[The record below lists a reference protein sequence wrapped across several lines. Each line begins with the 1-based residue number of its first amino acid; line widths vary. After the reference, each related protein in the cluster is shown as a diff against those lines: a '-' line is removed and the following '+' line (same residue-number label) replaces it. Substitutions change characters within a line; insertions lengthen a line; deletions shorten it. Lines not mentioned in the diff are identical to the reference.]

1 MTNSKTCC
9 LPVVVIIT
17 EETASGHINVLLLFL
32 FLLLLLLSGG
42 GSSGSSSS
50 GSRSSS
56 SGGDGDKLLQ
66 SSLDQLLD
74 VLSLKISKELLNLLL
89 LSLSTDGLEDVLD
102 ISSLI
107 QLEQRESI
115 SYSGRLVSTENKQEV
130 SAQMS
135 HLQP

>member
-1 MTNSKTCC
+1 MCC

-32 FLLLLLLSGG
+32 FLLLLLLSSG
-42 GSSGSSSS
+42 GSGGSSSS
-50 GSRSSS
+50 SSS
-56 SGGDGDKLLQ
+56 GGSTSGGDGDKLLQ
-66 SSLDQLLD
+66 SSLDQFLD
-74 VLSLKISKELLNLLL
+74 VLSLEVSKELLNLLL

>member
-1 MTNSKTCC
+1 MTNTDS
-9 LPVVVIIT
+9 LPVVVIIS

-42 GSSGSSSS
+42 GSGSSSS
-50 GSRSSS
+50 SGGGGST

-66 SSLDQLLD
+66 SGLDQLLD
-74 VLSLKISKELLNLLL
+74 VLSLEISKKLLNLLL
-89 LSLSTDGLEDVLD
+89 LGLSTDGLEDVLD

-107 QLEQRESI
+107 RLEQTESI

-135 HLQP
+135 HLQS

>member
-1 MTNSKTCC
+1 MTLKKMCC

-17 EETASGHINVLLLFL
+17 EETASGHINVLLFLL

-50 GSRSSS
+50 GSGGGT
-56 SGGDGDKLLQ
+56 SGGNGDKLLQ

-74 VLSLKISKELLNLLL
+74 VLSLEISKELLNLLL

-107 QLEQRESI
+107 QLAQTEII
-115 SYSGRLVSTENKQEV
+115 SYSGGLVSTENKQEV